1 MSDMTLAILISVLG
15 LAVCYLYARLQDEKD
30 QTVAA
35 REAARRLATLAK
47 LQRKQL
53 ESAYE
58 KIVKNT
64 PDDELADEL
73 NRKLRQENGDL

>member
-30 QTVAA
+30 QAAAA
-35 REAARRLATLAK
+35 RDAARRLATLSE
-47 LQRKQL
+47 LRRKQL
-53 ESAYE
+53 ENAYE
-58 KIVKNT
+58 KIVKAT